1 MRIKKI
7 KNNQY
12 IKTDN
17 YDYWIRNYT
26 NSSYYLDINNKIPKS
41 EYFLL
46 MENEFWNNKNRYP
59 WIDYENFIYDTA
71 IIISDGYDLD
81 NIYPFIENL
90 SSKDKICLIGVNGI
104 LKNWKCRKSLNYY
117 VVNNPY
123 EECLSFL
130 PNHNRTLPKCVA
142 SNRTNYLF
150 LQNYNGTKYRY
161 SPVSEENFCFNKNS
175 ENFYQLDDYR
185 NPICAS
191 IGLAY
196 RFKVNKIIF
205 LCCDDVFKES
215 KPGSTPVD
223 DQVYCYDQ
231 QNLATEIIDSYL
243 HWIKNN
249 IDIAYYC
256 RWKKIKN
263 ADYIDIRNMDEFIN
277 NGN

>member
-1 MRIKKI
+1 
-7 KNNQY
+7 
-12 IKTDN
+12 
-17 YDYWIRNYT
+17 
-26 NSSYYLDINNKIPKS
+26 
-41 EYFLL
+41 